1 MNLKKT
7 YIRTLILKKVIV
19 IIVICIVAI
28 LSIGS
33 LLFSKLYLNS
43 YKKDF
48 KTYLKNNKNNIEA
61 QSLQIEQWQLFK
73 NSKNLQWED
82 NYKEIVFN
90 GNLYDVVSIE
100 VINSKIILKLVSDKQ
115 EQSLKN
121 KFADINNLNDNK
133 MDSHPLKLLKQFL
146 SLKTLVNDS
155 INFNSNCHFT
165 NNDYTLFLLH
175 KMELVNITP
184 LTPPPNYC

>member
-7 YIRTLILKKVIV
+7 YIWTLILKKIIV
-19 IIVICIVAI
+19 IFVICIVAI

-73 NSKNLQWED
+73 NSENLQWED

-90 GNLYDVVSIE
+90 GTLYDLVSID
-100 VINSKIILKLVSDKQ
+100 VINSKIVLKLVSDKQ

-121 KFADINNLNDNK
+121 KFADINNINDNK

-146 SLKTLVNDS
+146 SLKF
-155 INFNSNCHFT
+155 INNNEFNFLFFDKVLNYNSN
-165 NNDYTLFLLH
+165 YFLIIISNLDIFSLI
-175 KMELVNITP
+175 K
-184 LTPPPNYC
+184 PPIIV